1 MRSDRITLG
10 TRLFRLSEA
19 ATYLGVSI
27 STIYHLVER
36 GHLEALTLPGLRG
49 PRFARED
56 LDALIEQVKRPR
68 KS

>member
-1 MRSDRITLG
+1 MRSEHSPLG

-27 STIYHLVER
+27 STVYHLVER

-49 PRFARED
+49 SRFARED
-56 LDALIEQVKRPR
+56 LDALIEQAKRPR